1 MQQGSDRNG
10 PSPGQTPPGSQPP
23 GRLPPN
29 RQPPGARHQDG
40 QSPEDRPQRPRPL
53 TTPQTLFRLTAI
65 GAIVL
70 ASGAAFAYVGG
81 WLDPQRLT
89 PDRIVNAL
97 EANSGVHEGFRRNHA
112 KGVCVT
118 GRFESSG
125 AAHDLSTAAV
135 FASGSTPV
143 IGRLAL
149 PGGNPYAS
157 DSSVPIR
164 SFALMFTSPNGE
176 QWRTGMNSMPVF
188 PLSTPQ
194 AFYDQQIA
202 GRPDPKTGKPDPQR
216 MQAFF
221 AAHPETVA
229 FRAWAKTA
237 KPSASYATEDY
248 YGLNAFYLVDGN
260 GKRQPVR
267 WQLAPLDAA
276 AAPAA
281 QPGHDA
287 DYLQTDLQQRL
298 TQGPLRWR
306 LLLTLGQP
314 GDSTSDAT
322 RQWPADR
329 PTIDAG
335 TVVITSSA
343 PQSDGP
349 CRDVNY
355 DPTVLPQGIAVSDD
369 PLLAARSAA
378 YAASYERRTGEGP
391 PQAAAA
397 SSHSTQP
404 ERAQ

>member
-10 PSPGQTPPGSQPP
+10 ASPGHRPSESRTPG
-23 GRLPPN
+23 
-29 RQPPGARHQDG
+29 G
-40 QSPEDRPQRPRPL
+40 QSPGSRPSNRQLL
-53 TTPQTLFRLTAI
+53 TTPQTFLRLTAI

-89 PDRIVNAL
+89 PDRVVNAL
-97 EANSGVHEGFRRNHA
+97 EANSGIHEGFRRNHA
-112 KGVCVT
+112 KGVCVI

-125 AAHDLSTAAV
+125 AAHDLSTATV
-135 FASGSTPV
+135 FAPGSTPV
-143 IGRLAL
+143 VGRLAL
-149 PGGNPYAS
+149 PGGNPYAP

-164 SFALMFTSPNGE
+164 SFALMFTSANGE

-188 PLSTPQ
+188 PLATPR
-194 AFYDQQIA
+194 AFYDQQLA
-202 GRPDPKTGKPDPQR
+202 GRPDPKTGKPDPKR

-221 AAHPETVA
+221 GAHPEAAA
-229 FRAWAKTA
+229 FLAWVKTA
-237 KPSASYATEDY
+237 EPSASYATESY
-248 YGLNAFYLVDGN
+248 YGLNAFYLVDAKGT
-260 GKRQPVR
+260 RQPVR

-287 DYLQTDLQQRL
+287 DYLQSDLQQRL
-298 TQGPLRWR
+298 AQGPLRWR

-314 GDSTSDAT
+314 GDSTNDAT

-329 PTIDAG
+329 PTVDAG

-391 PQAAAA
+391 PKDAAAP
-397 SSHSTQP
+397 SQSTRP
-404 ERAQ
+404 ERAR

>member
-1 MQQGSDRNG
+1 MQQGPDRNRRPSDR
-10 PSPGQTPPGSQPP
+10 PPF
-23 GRLPPN
+23 N
-29 RQPPGARHQDG
+29 
-40 QSPEDRPQRPRPL
+40 PRPL
-53 TTPQTLFRLTAI
+53 DARQTALRLAAI

-70 ASGAAFAYVGG
+70 FSGAAFAYVGG

-97 EANSGVHEGFRRNHA
+97 EANSGIHEGFRRNHA
-112 KGVCVT
+112 KGVCVV

-125 AAHDLSTAAV
+125 AAHDLSTATV
-135 FASGSTPV
+135 FAPGSTPV
-143 IGRLAL
+143 VGRLAL
-149 PGGNPYAS
+149 PGGNPYAP

-164 SFALMFTSPNGE
+164 SFALMFTSANGE

-188 PLSTPQ
+188 PLATPQ
-194 AFYDQQIA
+194 AFYDQQLA
-202 GRPDPKTGKPDPQR
+202 GRPDPKAGKPDPKR

-221 AAHPETVA
+221 GAHPEAAA
-229 FRAWAKTA
+229 FLAWVKTA
-237 KPSASYATEDY
+237 KPSASYATESY
-248 YGLNAFYLVDGN
+248 YGLNAFYLVDAKGA
-260 GKRQPVR
+260 RQPVR

-287 DYLQTDLQQRL
+287 DYLQSDLQQRL
-298 TQGPLRWR
+298 AQGPLRWR

-314 GDSTSDAT
+314 GDPTSDAT

-335 TVVITSSA
+335 TVVIASSA

-391 PQAAAA
+391 PHDAPA
-397 SSHSTQP
+397 SSQSTKS
-404 ERAQ
+404 ERVQ

>member
-1 MQQGSDRNG
+1 MQQGPDRNRR
-10 PSPGQTPPGSQPP
+10 PT
-23 GRLPPN
+23 
-29 RQPPGARHQDG
+29 
-40 QSPEDRPQRPRPL
+40 DRPPLNPRPL
-53 TTPQTLFRLTAI
+53 DARQTAQRLAAI

-70 ASGAAFAYVGG
+70 FSGAAFAYVGG

-89 PDRIVNAL
+89 PDRVVNAL
-97 EANSGVHEGFRRNHA
+97 EANSGIHEGFRRNHA
-112 KGVCVT
+112 KGVCVI

-125 AAHDLSTAAV
+125 AAHDLSTATV
-135 FASGSTPV
+135 FAPGSTPV
-143 IGRLAL
+143 VGRLAL
-149 PGGNPYAS
+149 PGGNPYAP

-164 SFALMFTSPNGE
+164 SFALMFTSANGE

-188 PLSTPQ
+188 PLATPQ
-194 AFYDQQIA
+194 AFYDQQLA
-202 GRPDPKTGKPDPQR
+202 GRPDPKTGKPDPKR

-221 AAHPETVA
+221 GAHPEAAA
-229 FRAWAKTA
+229 FLAWVKTA
-237 KPSASYATEDY
+237 KPSGNYATESY
-248 YGLNAFYLVDGN
+248 YGLNAFYLIDAKGA
-260 GKRQPVR
+260 RQPVR
-267 WQLAPLDAA
+267 WQLAPVDATA
-276 AAPAA
+276 AQAA

-287 DYLQTDLQQRL
+287 DYLQSDLQQRL
-298 TQGPLRWR
+298 AQGPLRWR

-314 GDSTSDAT
+314 GDPTSDAT

-335 TVVITSSA
+335 TVVISSSA

-391 PQAAAA
+391 PKAAAA
-397 SSHSTQP
+397 PSQSTQP
-404 ERAQ
+404 ERAR

>member
-10 PSPGQTPPGSQPP
+10 QPP
-23 GRLPPN
+23 GR
-29 RQPPGARHQDG
+29 RQPENSTPGRP
-40 QSPEDRPQRPRPL
+40 SPNSHPL
-53 TTPQTLFRLTAI
+53 TMPQTFLRLTAI
-65 GAIVL
+65 GAIIL
-70 ASGAAFAYVGG
+70 GSGAAFAYVGG
-81 WLDPQRLT
+81 WLDPHRLT
-89 PDRIVNAL
+89 PNQVVNAL

-112 KGVCVT
+112 KGVCVV

-135 FASGSTPV
+135 FAAGSTPV
-143 IGRLAL
+143 VGRLAL

-164 SFALMFTSPNGE
+164 SFALMFTSSNGE

-188 PLSTPQ
+188 PVATPQ
-194 AFYDQQIA
+194 AFYDQQLA

-221 AAHPETVA
+221 AAHPETAA
-229 FRAWAKTA
+229 FRAWAKNA
-237 KPSASYATEDY
+237 KPSASYATESY
-248 YGLNAFYLVDGN
+248 YGLNAFHLIDAKGT
-260 GKRQPVR
+260 RQPVR
-267 WQLAPLDAA
+267 WRLAPLDAV

-314 GDSTSDAT
+314 GDPTSDAT

-329 PTIDAG
+329 PTVDAG

-343 PQSDGP
+343 AQTDGP

-355 DPTVLPQGIAVSDD
+355 DPTVLPQGIAVSND

-397 SSHSTQP
+397 PSHSTQL

>member
-1 MQQGSDRNG
+1 MQQGPDRNRRPSDR
-10 PSPGQTPPGSQPP
+10 PPF
-23 GRLPPN
+23 N
-29 RQPPGARHQDG
+29 
-40 QSPEDRPQRPRPL
+40 PRPL
-53 TTPQTLFRLTAI
+53 DARQTALRLAAI

-70 ASGAAFAYVGG
+70 VSGTAFAYVGG

-112 KGVCVT
+112 KGVCVV

-125 AAHDLSTAAV
+125 AAHALSTAAV

-143 IGRLAL
+143 VGRLAL

-164 SFALMFTSPNGE
+164 SFALMFTSANGE

-188 PLSTPQ
+188 PLATPQ
-194 AFYDQQIA
+194 AFYDQQLA

-221 AAHPETVA
+221 AAHPETA
-229 FRAWAKTA
+229 PFRAWAKNA
-237 KPSASYATEDY
+237 KPSASYATESY
-248 YGLNAFYLVDGN
+248 YGLNAFYLVNAQGA
-260 GKRQPVR
+260 RQPVR
-267 WQLAPLDAA
+267 WQLTPLDAP

-287 DYLQTDLQQRL
+287 DYLQADLQQRL
-298 TQGPLRWR
+298 AQGPLRWR
-306 LLLTLGQP
+306 LLITQGQA
-314 GDSTSDAT
+314 GDPTSDAT

-335 TVVITSSA
+335 TVVITGSA
-343 PQSDGP
+343 PQADGS

-355 DPTVLPQGIAVSDD
+355 DPTVLPSGIAVSDD

-391 PQAAAA
+391 PHDAPA
-397 SSHSTQP
+397 SSQSTKP

>member
-1 MQQGSDRNG
+1 MQQGPDRNRRPSDR
-10 PSPGQTPPGSQPP
+10 PPF
-23 GRLPPN
+23 N
-29 RQPPGARHQDG
+29 
-40 QSPEDRPQRPRPL
+40 PRPL
-53 TTPQTLFRLTAI
+53 DARQIALRLAAI

-70 ASGAAFAYVGG
+70 VSGTAFAYVGG

-112 KGVCVT
+112 KGVCVV

-135 FASGSTPV
+135 FAPGSTPV
-143 IGRLAL
+143 VGRLAL
-149 PGGNPYAS
+149 PGGNPYAP

-164 SFALMFTSPNGE
+164 SFALMFTSANGE

-188 PLSTPQ
+188 PLATPQ
-194 AFYDQQIA
+194 AFYDQQLA
-202 GRPDPKTGKPDPQR
+202 GRPDPKTGKPDPKR

-221 AAHPETVA
+221 GAHPEASA
-229 FRAWAKTA
+229 FLAWVKTA
-237 KPSASYATEDY
+237 KPSASYATESY
-248 YGLNAFYLVDGN
+248 YGLNAFYLIDAKGA
-260 GKRQPVR
+260 RQPVR
-267 WQLAPLDAA
+267 WQLAPLDAT

-287 DYLQTDLQQRL
+287 DYLQSDLQQRL
-298 TQGPLRWR
+298 AQGPLRWR

-314 GDSTSDAT
+314 GDPTNDAT

-335 TVVITSSA
+335 TVVISSSA

-391 PQAAAA
+391 PQGVSA
-397 SSHSTQP
+397 SSQSTKP

>member
-10 PSPGQTPPGSQPP
+10 QPP
-23 GRLPPN
+23 GH
-29 RQPPGARHQDG
+29 RQPENSTPERP
-40 QSPEDRPQRPRPL
+40 SPNSHLL
-53 TTPQTLFRLTAI
+53 TTPQTFLRLTAI

-81 WLDPQRLT
+81 WLDPHRLT
-89 PDRIVNAL
+89 PNRVVNAL
-97 EANSGVHEGFRRNHA
+97 EANSGVHKGFRRNHA
-112 KGVCVT
+112 KGVCVV

-125 AAHDLSTAAV
+125 AVHDLSTAAV

-143 IGRLAL
+143 VGRLAL

-164 SFALMFTSPNGE
+164 SFALMFTSANGE

-188 PLSTPQ
+188 PVATPQ
-194 AFYDQQIA
+194 AFYDQQLA

-221 AAHPETVA
+221 AAHPETAA
-229 FRAWAKTA
+229 FRAWAKNA
-237 KPSASYATEDY
+237 KPSASYATESY
-248 YGLNAFYLVDGN
+248 YGLNAFHLIDAKGT
-260 GKRQPVR
+260 RQPVR
-267 WQLAPLDAA
+267 WRLTPLDTV

-287 DYLQTDLQQRL
+287 DYLRTDLQQRL

-314 GDSTSDAT
+314 GDPTSDAT

-343 PQSDGP
+343 PQTDGP

-378 YAASYERRTGEGP
+378 YAASYERRAGEGP

-397 SSHSTQP
+397 PSHSTQP
-404 ERAQ
+404 EPAQ